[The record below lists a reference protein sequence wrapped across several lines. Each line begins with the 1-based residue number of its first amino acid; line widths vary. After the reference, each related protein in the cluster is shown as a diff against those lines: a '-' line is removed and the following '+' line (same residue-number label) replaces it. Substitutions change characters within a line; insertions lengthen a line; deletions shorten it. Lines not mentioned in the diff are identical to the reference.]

1 MAVDYTTGMWW
12 KCRNDLITY
21 HEFPKYT
28 VEKRFAILYLCKEIL
43 KLAREKNLITPHA
56 PGYRDRF
63 CRTLCEDHYIVLS
76 CEDGFRSKIY
86 SYRALIGI
94 HRFPDNLCIEIGQ
107 FDMLYFYDED
117 KDENNS
123 PTNEELEKMLETLYN
138 SLKEIYAELSNN

>member
-1 MAVDYTTGMWW
+1 MAVDYTTGMSWNAW
-12 KCRNDLITY
+12 NGPEVY
-21 HEFPKYT
+21 HEFPEYT
-28 VEKRFAILYLCKEIL
+28 VNHRYDILHLCKQSL
-43 KLAREKNLITPHA
+43 SLARQKNLIPPHA
-56 PGYRDRF
+56 SGYRDKF
-63 CRTLCEDHYIVLS
+63 YKNYQNHYIVLS
-76 CEDGFRSKIY
+76 CEDGLRSKIY